1 MNSGKTHGMEILL
14 VEDSLSNA
22 NLTIEALKQ
31 GNVQCRVTLVCDGE
45 EAIRFL
51 CRKGEFAR
59 APIPDL
65 ILLDMSLPKQDG
77 RQVLAEIRSDEELK
91 DISVIVLT
99 AASDHEAILKAE
111 GLHVDGFM
119 TKPVEW
125 TTFIETVKSLRR
137 SRLMQLLQT
146 P

>member
-22 NLTIEALKQ
+22 NLTIKALKH

-51 CRKGEFAR
+51 CRKEEFAR
-59 APIPDL
+59 APTPDL
-65 ILLDMSLPKQDG
+65 ILLDMSLPKKDG
-77 RQVLAEIRSDEELK
+77 RQVLVEIRSDEELK
-91 DISVIVLT
+91 HIPVIVLT
-99 AASDHEAILKAE
+99 GSGDHEATLKAE
-111 GLHVDGFM
+111 GLYVDGFL

-125 TTFIETVKSLRR
+125 TAFIETVKSLRR
-137 SRLMQLLQT
+137 SRLMELLQT